1 MGWNGNNSTAGGE
14 PSAKAGPRT
23 ERGASIPR
31 GAVAAAVV
39 AVLLAAG
46 AAVAFFVLRSSRPE
60 HVNAPEGGVKT
71 RGGLIESHEPAKPS
85 PRAQVEKDEPEGP
98 AEPVARG
105 EDVWVQIAN
114 KRYNLTEIAKTDP
127 ARAQRI
133 SNEYARVEAEL
144 ERARMSPVKGAGEQ
158 LLMMAT
164 PGEKGDS
171 LPPLPI
177 TIDDFDRLEQEAD
190 RMLAQRVEVEDHD
203 TDASLELKEKLVA
216 LKAEFAE
223 AREHGVSFSEFLRDR
238 ESRAK
243 LDAEHL
249 EDAIHLDK
257 ENYDDRTLSDEQ
269 YLTTRDRI
277 DKLLKMEGFRGLPKL
292 EGEVEDEDSGE
303 DRKAGAS
310 AAQEGGAG
318 K

>member
-1 MGWNGNNSTAGGE
+1 MGWNGSGRAAMDE
-14 PSAKAGPRT
+14 PPAKEVPRAA
-23 ERGASIPR
+23 RGAPMPW
-31 GAVAAAVV
+31 GVVAAAA

-46 AAVAFFVLRSSRPE
+46 AAVAFFVLRPAKPE
-60 HVNAPEGGVKT
+60 RVDTPKDAAKQ
-71 RGGLIESHEPAKPS
+71 RGGLIVSHEPAKPL
-85 PRAQVEKDEPEGP
+85 PRAQVKKEESE
-98 AEPVARG
+98 EQEQRG

-127 ARAQRI
+127 ARATRI

-144 ERARMSPVKGAGEQ
+144 ERARKSPVKGAGAQ
-158 LLMMAT
+158 LLMMST

-177 TIDDFDRLEQEAD
+177 TNDDFDQLEREAD

-203 TDASLELKEKLVA
+203 TDSSLELKEKLLA

-223 AREHGVSFSEFLRDR
+223 ARERGVSFAEFLRDR

-269 YLTTRDRI
+269 YLTARDRI

-292 EGEVEDEDSGE
+292 EEEGEDEE
-303 DRKAGAS
+303 EE
-310 AAQEGGAG
+310 EGGAD

>member
-1 MGWNGNNSTAGGE
+1 MGWNGSGRAAMDE
-14 PSAKAGPRT
+14 PPAKEVPRAA
-23 ERGASIPR
+23 RGAPMPW
-31 GAVAAAVV
+31 GVVAAAA

-46 AAVAFFVLRSSRPE
+46 AAVAFFVLRPAKPE
-60 HVNAPEGGVKT
+60 RVDTPKDAAKQ
-71 RGGLIESHEPAKPS
+71 RGGLIVSHEPAKPL
-85 PRAQVEKDEPEGP
+85 PRAQVKKEESEEQDQ
-98 AEPVARG
+98 RG

-127 ARAQRI
+127 ARAMRI

-144 ERARMSPVKGAGEQ
+144 ERARKSPVKGAGAQ
-158 LLMMAT
+158 LLMMST

-177 TIDDFDRLEQEAD
+177 TNDDFDQLEREAD

-203 TDASLELKEKLVA
+203 TDSSLELKEKLLA
-216 LKAEFAE
+216 LKAEFAA
-223 AREHGVSFSEFLRDR
+223 ARERGVSFAEFLRDR

-257 ENYDDRTLSDEQ
+257 VNYDDRTLSDEQ
-269 YLTTRDRI
+269 YLTARDRI

-292 EGEVEDEDSGE
+292 EEEGEDEE
-303 DRKAGAS
+303 EE
-310 AAQEGGAG
+310 EGVAD

>member
-1 MGWNGNNSTAGGE
+1 MGWNGSGRAAMDE
-14 PSAKAGPRT
+14 PPAKEVPRAK
-23 ERGASIPR
+23 RGAPMR
-31 GAVAAAVV
+31 WGAVAA

-46 AAVAFFVLRSSRPE
+46 AAVAFFVLCPAKPE
-60 HVNAPEGGVKT
+60 RVDEPKGATKP
-71 RGGLIESHEPAKPS
+71 RGGLIESHEPAKPV
-85 PRAQVEKDEPEGP
+85 PRAQVEKKEPE
-98 AEPVARG
+98 EPVARG
-105 EDVWVQIAN
+105 DDVWVQIAN

-127 ARAQRI
+127 ARAMRI
-133 SNEYARVEAEL
+133 SNEYMRVEAEL
-144 ERARMSPVKGAGEQ
+144 ERARKSPVKGAGAQ
-158 LLMMAT
+158 LLMMST

-177 TIDDFDRLEQEAD
+177 TNDDFDQLEREAD

-203 TDASLELKEKLVA
+203 TDSSLELKEKLLA

-223 AREHGVSFSEFLRDR
+223 ARERGVSFAEFLRDR

-257 ENYDDRTLSDEQ
+257 VNYDDRTLSDEQ
-269 YLTTRDRI
+269 YLTARDRI

-292 EGEVEDEDSGE
+292 EEEGEDEE
-303 DRKAGAS
+303 EE
-310 AAQEGGAG
+310 EGGAD

>member
-1 MGWNGNNSTAGGE
+1 MGWNGSGRAAMDE
-14 PSAKAGPRT
+14 PPAKEVPRAA
-23 ERGASIPR
+23 RGAPMPW
-31 GAVAAAVV
+31 GVVAAAA

-46 AAVAFFVLRSSRPE
+46 AAVAFVVLRPAKPE
-60 HVNAPEGGVKT
+60 RVDTPKDAAKQ
-71 RGGLIESHEPAKPS
+71 RGGLIVSHEPAKPL
-85 PRAQVEKDEPEGP
+85 PRAQVKKEESE
-98 AEPVARG
+98 EQEQRG

-127 ARAQRI
+127 ARAMRI

-144 ERARMSPVKGAGEQ
+144 ERARKSPVKGAGAQ
-158 LLMMAT
+158 LLVMST

-177 TIDDFDRLEQEAD
+177 TNDDFDQLEREAD

-203 TDASLELKEKLVA
+203 TDSSLELKEKLLA
-216 LKAEFAE
+216 LKAEFAA
-223 AREHGVSFSEFLRDR
+223 ARERGVSFAEFLRDR

-257 ENYDDRTLSDEQ
+257 VNYDDRTLSDEQ
-269 YLTTRDRI
+269 YLTARDRI

-292 EGEVEDEDSGE
+292 DEEGEDEG
-303 DRKAGAS
+303 
-310 AAQEGGAG
+310 EGGAD

>member
-1 MGWNGNNSTAGGE
+1 MGWNGSGRAAMDE
-14 PSAKAGPRT
+14 PPAKEVPRAK
-23 ERGASIPR
+23 RGAPMR
-31 GAVAAAVV
+31 WGAVAAAA

-46 AAVAFFVLRSSRPE
+46 AAVAFFMLCPAKPE
-60 HVNAPEGGVKT
+60 RVDEPKGATKP
-71 RGGLIESHEPAKPS
+71 RGGLIESHEPAKPV
-85 PRAQVEKDEPEGP
+85 PRAQVEKKEPE
-98 AEPVARG
+98 EPVVRG
-105 EDVWVQIAN
+105 DDVWVQIAN

-127 ARAQRI
+127 ARATRI
-133 SNEYARVEAEL
+133 SNEYVRVEAEL
-144 ERARMSPVKGAGEQ
+144 ERARKSPVKGAGAQ
-158 LLMMAT
+158 LLMMST

-177 TIDDFDRLEQEAD
+177 TNDDFDQLEREAD

-203 TDASLELKEKLVA
+203 TDSSLELKEKLLA

-223 AREHGVSFSEFLRDR
+223 ARERGVSFAEFLRDR

-257 ENYDDRTLSDEQ
+257 VNYDDRTLSDEQ
-269 YLTTRDRI
+269 YLTARDRI

-292 EGEVEDEDSGE
+292 EEEGEDEE
-303 DRKAGAS
+303 EE
-310 AAQEGGAG
+310 EGGAD

>member
-1 MGWNGNNSTAGGE
+1 MGWNGSSRAAVDE
-14 PSAKAGPRT
+14 PPAKEEPRAK
-23 ERGASIPR
+23 RGAPMPWSV
-31 GAVAAAVV
+31 VAAAA

-46 AAVAFFVLRSSRPE
+46 AAVAFFVLRPAKPE
-60 HVNAPEGGVKT
+60 CVDTPKGAAKP

-127 ARAQRI
+127 ARATRI

-144 ERARMSPVKGAGEQ
+144 ERARRSPVKGAGAQ
-158 LLMMAT
+158 LLMMST

-177 TIDDFDRLEQEAD
+177 TNDDFDQLEREAD

-203 TDASLELKEKLVA
+203 TDSSLELKEKLLA
-216 LKAEFAE
+216 LKAEFAA
-223 AREHGVSFSEFLRDR
+223 ARERGVSFAEFLRDR

-269 YLTTRDRI
+269 YLTARDRI

>member
-1 MGWNGNNSTAGGE
+1 MGWNGSGRAAMDE
-14 PSAKAGPRT
+14 PPAKEVPRAA
-23 ERGASIPR
+23 RGAPMPW
-31 GAVAAAVV
+31 GVVAAAA

-46 AAVAFFVLRSSRPE
+46 AAVAFFVLRPAKPE
-60 HVNAPEGGVKT
+60 RVDTPKDAAKQ
-71 RGGLIESHEPAKPS
+71 RGGLIVSHEPAKPL
-85 PRAQVEKDEPEGP
+85 PRAQVKKEESE
-98 AEPVARG
+98 EQEQRG

-127 ARAQRI
+127 ARAMRI

-144 ERARMSPVKGAGEQ
+144 ERARKSPVKGAGAQ
-158 LLMMAT
+158 LLMMST

-177 TIDDFDRLEQEAD
+177 TNDDFDQLEREAD

-203 TDASLELKEKLVA
+203 TDSSLELKEKLLA
-216 LKAEFAE
+216 LKAEFAA
-223 AREHGVSFSEFLRDR
+223 ARERGVSFAEFLRDR

-257 ENYDDRTLSDEQ
+257 VNYDDRTLSDEQ
-269 YLTTRDRI
+269 YLTARDRI

-292 EGEVEDEDSGE
+292 EEEGEDEE
-303 DRKAGAS
+303 EE
-310 AAQEGGAG
+310 EGVAD

>member
-1 MGWNGNNSTAGGE
+1 MGWNGSSRAAVDE
-14 PSAKAGPRT
+14 PPAKEEPRAK
-23 ERGASIPR
+23 RGAPMPWSV
-31 GAVAAAVV
+31 VAAAA

-46 AAVAFFVLRSSRPE
+46 AAVAYFVLRPAKPE
-60 HVNAPEGGVKT
+60 RVDTPKGAAKQ
-71 RGGLIESHEPAKPS
+71 RGGLIVSHEPAKPL
-85 PRAQVEKDEPEGP
+85 PRAQVKKEESEEQDQ
-98 AEPVARG
+98 RG

-144 ERARMSPVKGAGEQ
+144 EHARKSPVKGAGAQ
-158 LLMMAT
+158 LLMMST

-177 TIDDFDRLEQEAD
+177 TNDDFDQLEREAD

-203 TDASLELKEKLVA
+203 TDSSLELKEKLLA

-223 AREHGVSFSEFLRDR
+223 ARERGVSFAEFLRDR

-257 ENYDDRTLSDEQ
+257 VNYDDRTLSDEQ
-269 YLTTRDRI
+269 YLMARDRI

-292 EGEVEDEDSGE
+292 EEEGEDEG
-303 DRKAGAS
+303 
-310 AAQEGGAG
+310 EGGAD

>member
-1 MGWNGNNSTAGGE
+1 MGWNGSGRAAMDE
-14 PSAKAGPRT
+14 PPAKEVPRAA
-23 ERGASIPR
+23 RGAPMPW
-31 GAVAAAVV
+31 GVVAAAA

-46 AAVAFFVLRSSRPE
+46 AAVAFFVLRPAKPE
-60 HVNAPEGGVKT
+60 RVDTPKDAAKQ
-71 RGGLIESHEPAKPS
+71 RGGLIVSHEPAKPL
-85 PRAQVEKDEPEGP
+85 PRAQVKKEESE
-98 AEPVARG
+98 EQEQRG

-127 ARAQRI
+127 ARAMRI

-144 ERARMSPVKGAGEQ
+144 ERARKSPVKGAGAQ
-158 LLMMAT
+158 LLMMST

-177 TIDDFDRLEQEAD
+177 TNDDFDQLEREAD

-203 TDASLELKEKLVA
+203 TDSSLELKEKLLA
-216 LKAEFAE
+216 LKAEFAA
-223 AREHGVSFSEFLRDR
+223 ARERGVSFAEFLRDR

-257 ENYDDRTLSDEQ
+257 VNYDDRTLSDEQ
-269 YLTTRDRI
+269 YLTARDRI

-292 EGEVEDEDSGE
+292 DEEGEDEG
-303 DRKAGAS
+303 
-310 AAQEGGAG
+310 EGGAD

>member
-1 MGWNGNNSTAGGE
+1 MGWNGSGRAAMDE
-14 PSAKAGPRT
+14 PPAKEVPRAA
-23 ERGASIPR
+23 RGAPMPW
-31 GAVAAAVV
+31 GVVAAAA

-46 AAVAFFVLRSSRPE
+46 AAVAFFVLRPAKPE
-60 HVNAPEGGVKT
+60 RVDTPKDAAKQ
-71 RGGLIESHEPAKPS
+71 RGGLIVSHEPAKPL
-85 PRAQVEKDEPEGP
+85 PRAQVKKEESEEQDQ
-98 AEPVARG
+98 RG

-127 ARAQRI
+127 ARAMRI

-144 ERARMSPVKGAGEQ
+144 ERARKSPVKGAGAQ
-158 LLMMAT
+158 LLMMST

-177 TIDDFDRLEQEAD
+177 TNDDFDQLEREAD

-203 TDASLELKEKLVA
+203 TDSSLELKEKLLA
-216 LKAEFAE
+216 LKAEFAA
-223 AREHGVSFSEFLRDR
+223 ARERGVSFAEFLRDR

-257 ENYDDRTLSDEQ
+257 VNYDDRTLSDEQ
-269 YLTTRDRI
+269 YLTARDRI

-292 EGEVEDEDSGE
+292 DEEGEDEG
-303 DRKAGAS
+303 
-310 AAQEGGAG
+310 EGGAD